1 MAKKSDSRGSDPLV
15 GYQFELSLDGTGVTG
30 YFMEVSGV
38 GSENEVVEH
47 KVVGKSGKEEVQMI
61 AGRLKWERIV
71 LKRGITIDMTMW
83 DWRQKVVDG
92 KMGDARKSCTL
103 SMYDRNYELAAQWN
117 IVRAWPAKISGPSV
131 KSDGNE
137 VAMEELTLAH
147 EGLIRVTV

>member
-47 KVVGKSGKEEVQMI
+47 KVVGPKGQEAVQMI
-61 AGRLKWERIV
+61 PGRLKWERIV
-71 LKRGITIDMTMW
+71 LKRGITIDMKMW
-83 DWRQKVVDG
+83 DWRQKVVEG
-92 KMGDARKSCTL
+92 KMGDARKDCTL

-117 IVRAWPAKISGPSV
+117 IVKAWPAKISGPSV
-131 KSDGNE
+131 KADGNE

-147 EGLIRVTV
+147 EGLKRVEV